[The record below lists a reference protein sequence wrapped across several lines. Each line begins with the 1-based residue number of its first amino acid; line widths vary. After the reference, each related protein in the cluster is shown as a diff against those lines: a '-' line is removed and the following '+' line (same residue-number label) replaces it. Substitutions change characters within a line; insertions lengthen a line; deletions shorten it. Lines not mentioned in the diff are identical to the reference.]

1 MVDKVQLNENTI
13 FKGAILLYLTS
24 RLLKP
29 FEKWDSFKY
38 GIINKD
44 GQELRKPGYT
54 EKGVLKTSSEV
65 ARERD
70 AWTPLDRF
78 LAKVKRYLSPKVIA
92 ALGIFSTLLKE
103 EKEESD
109 DSFTK
114 EYIVEKRKR
123 DDRLSLINKHIK
135 DILVQENITEEE
147 YIRYLTNRI
156 ANDKDFI

>member
-1 MVDKVQLNENTI
+1 MQEVLNEGRGINNLILI
-13 FKGAILLYLTS
+13 FLTTKLLRPFTS
-24 RLLKP
+24 WKAYSL
-29 FEKWDSFKY
+29 
-38 GIINKD
+38 GIIDKE

-54 EKGVLKTSSEV
+54 EKSVLKTSAEV

-78 LAKVKRYLSPKVIA
+78 LAKVKRFLSPKVIA

-103 EKEESD
+103 EKEEND

-114 EYIVEKRKR
+114 EYIIEKRKR
-123 DDRLSLINKHIK
+123 DDRLYLINKHIK

-147 YIRYLTNRI
+147 YIRYLVNKV
-156 ANDKDFI
+156 ANDKELI